1 MNNCWNPLSMS
12 VATGPCTRHYH
23 STLSIWL
30 SVDPMSD
37 KYPGVSPYVYCANN
51 PVRLVDPNGEEIS
64 DHIDQYGKI
73 IAHYDDNDNGVYVHT
88 NGTTKS
94 DIDQQRSEL
103 HNTGGKGI
111 CIGKRGGTININ
123 IIYSNLL
130 KRDMRIAK
138 GMYNPFKF
146 KNLVKN
152 HGDWDL
158 KNNKKYIYGLGND
171 NKTKFN
177 FNGEIM
183 EAQDIGNHHFGA
195 VACAFGFGEEFA
207 LRQAGAAQIA
217 AGTSKPEW
225 IIYEKSNDI
234 QPSDD
239 LMVIPVKKMLP
250 PYGDDP
256 RDQKWIKTGYNYART
271 H

>member
-1 MNNCWNPLSMS
+1 MPYSLSPD
-12 VATGPCTRHYH
+12 PCNLYPPSARYYH
-23 STLSIWL
+23 SDLSIWL
-30 SVDPMSD
+30 SVDPMAD
-37 KYPGVSPYVYCANN
+37 KYPSLSPYTYCANN

-73 IAHYDDNDNGVYVHT
+73 IAHYDDNDNGVYLHT
-88 NGTTKS
+88 DGTTKS
-94 DIDQQRSEL
+94 NIDQQRSEL

-111 CIGKRGGTININ
+111 HIGERGGTINVST
-123 IIYSNLL
+123 IYSNLL
-130 KRDMRIAK
+130 KRDMGIAK
-138 GMYNPFKF
+138 GMYNPVKF
-146 KNLVKN
+146 KKLVKN
-152 HGDWDL
+152 QGDWDL
-158 KNNKKYIYGLGND
+158 KNNKDYIYGLGND

-177 FNGEIM
+177 FNGKIM

-225 IIYEKSNDI
+225 IIYEKRDAI
-234 QPSDD
+234 QPPDD

-250 PYGDDP
+250 PYGDDS
-256 RDQKWIKTGYNYART
+256 RDQKWIKSGYNYART